1 MEKSCENCKYMNP
14 NCSDEDW
21 CTHADVPF
29 QEFTCGGKETFYCKY
44 WEEKEARTSFG
55 AYSSKEI
62 RKALNRISTELGF
75 IFKQFEDDC

>member
-44 WEEKEARTSFG
+44 WEEKEEKKCWPSDLGDIAECLRIG
-55 AYSSKEI
+55 IIHLQSKI
-62 RKALNRISTELGF
+62 RLLER
-75 IFKQFEDDC
+75 DDC

>member
-44 WEEKEARTSFG
+44 WEEKEKPLTSR
-55 AYSSKEI
+55 AELAELTSKIIEDMI
-62 RKALNRISTELGF
+62 DLSRRILRN
-75 IFKQFEDDC
+75 DC